1 MTPRRRRK
9 GLWAALTANTLLLG
23 LATGCADLGYLMQSA
38 SGHVGVLWASRPVDD
53 WLADPA
59 TPAALRERLQL
70 SQRLRD
76 FAITEL
82 GLPDNASYRRYADL
96 GRPAVVWNVAAAP
109 EFSLT
114 LHTWCFPVAGCVGYR
129 GYYREAD
136 AHAQAETLRAQGLET
151 TVYPVPAYSTL
162 GKLNGLGGDPLLNT
176 FIRRSEADLAGL
188 IFHELAHQV
197 VYVPGDTTFNESYA
211 TAVERLGVQ
220 HWMQRH
226 HSAQAASAQQALTQ
240 HIEQRRQDWRQLLE
254 RHRQRLEALYRQPL
268 PASAMRAEKAHLIAV
283 LHEDYAQLRH
293 RWGGDTAYDAS
304 VNRLNNATLGMQA
317 TYTQHVAAFE
327 TLFHQQGHDFS
338 QLHARVRELAQLP
351 PIERARIL
359 EQLAS
364 LRPALG
370 VLATQP

>member
-1 MTPRRRRK
+1 MSRRRRK
-9 GLWAALTANTLLLG
+9 GLWAAWTASMLLLG
-23 LATGCADLGYLMQSA
+23 LATGCADVGYLVQSA

-136 AHAQAETLRAQGLET
+136 AHAEAETLRAQGLET

-162 GKLNGLGGDPLLNT
+162 GKLNALGGDPLLNT

-220 HWMQRH
+220 RWMQRIH
-226 HSAQAASAQQALTQ
+226 GAQAASAQQGQRA
-240 HIEQRRQDWRQLLE
+240 HIEQRRQDWRQLLD
-254 RHRQRLEALYRQPL
+254 RHRQRLAVLYGQPL
-268 PASAMRAEKAHLIAV
+268 PASAMRAQKAQLIAM
-283 LHEDYAQLRH
+283 LRADYAQLQH
-293 RWGGDTAYDAS
+293 RWGGDTGDDAS
-304 VNRLNNATLGMQA
+304 LNQLNNATLGMHA

-327 TLFHQQGHDFS
+327 ILFQQQAQDFKK
-338 QLHARVRELAQLP
+338 LHAQVRELAQLP
-351 PIERARIL
+351 ANERVRAL
-359 EQLAS
+359 EQMAS

-370 VLATQP
+370 ASATQP

>member
-1 MTPRRRRK
+1 MSPRRRK
-9 GLWAALTANTLLLG
+9 GLWAAWTASTLLLG
-23 LATGCADLGYLMQSA
+23 LATGCADVGYLVQSA

-53 WLADPA
+53 WLADPT

-76 FAITEL
+76 FAVTEL

-136 AHAQAETLRAQGLET
+136 AHAEAETLRAQGLET

-162 GKLNGLGGDPLLNT
+162 GKLNVLGGDPLLNT

-197 VYVPGDTTFNESYA
+197 VYVPGDATFNESYA

-220 HWMQRH
+220 RWMQRIH
-226 HSAQAASAQQALTQ
+226 GAQAASVQQGQRA
-240 HIEQRRQDWRQLLE
+240 HIEQRRQDWRQLLD
-254 RHRQRLEALYRQPL
+254 RHHQRLAVLYGQPL
-268 PASAMRAEKAHLIAV
+268 PASAMRAEKARLTAV
-283 LHEDYAQLRH
+283 LREDYAQLQR
-293 RWGGDTAYDAS
+293 RWGGYTGYDAS
-304 VNRLNNATLGMQA
+304 LNQLNNATLGMHA

-327 TLFHQQGHDFS
+327 ILFQQQAQDFKK
-338 QLHARVRELAQLP
+338 LHAQVRELAQLP
-351 PIERARIL
+351 ANERVRAL

-364 LRPALG
+364 LRPVLG
-370 VLATQP
+370 ASATQP

>member
-1 MTPRRRRK
+1 MSRRRRK
-9 GLWAALTANTLLLG
+9 GLWAAWTASTLLLG
-23 LATGCADLGYLMQSA
+23 LATGCADLGYLVQSA

-136 AHAQAETLRAQGLET
+136 AHAEAETLRAQGLET

-162 GKLNGLGGDPLLNT
+162 GKLNVLGGDPLLNT

-188 IFHELAHQV
+188 LFHELAHQV

-220 HWMQRH
+220 RWMQRIH
-226 HSAQAASAQQALTQ
+226 GAQAASAQQGQRA
-240 HIEQRRQDWRQLLE
+240 HIEQRRQDWRQLLD
-254 RHRQRLEALYRQPL
+254 RHRQRLAVLYGQPL
-268 PASAMRAEKAHLIAV
+268 PASAMRAQKAQLIAM
-283 LHEDYAQLRH
+283 LRADYAQLQH
-293 RWGGDTAYDAS
+293 RWGGDTGDDAS
-304 VNRLNNATLGMQA
+304 LNQLNNATLGMHA

-327 TLFHQQGHDFS
+327 ILFQQQAQDFKK
-338 QLHARVRELAQLP
+338 LHAQVRELAQLP
-351 PIERARIL
+351 ANERVRAL

-364 LRPALG
+364 LRPVLG
-370 VLATQP
+370 ASATQP

>member
-1 MTPRRRRK
+1 MSSRRRK
-9 GLWAALTANTLLLG
+9 GLWAALTASTLLLG
-23 LATGCADLGYLMQSA
+23 LATGCADLGYLVQSA

-136 AHAQAETLRAQGLET
+136 AHAQADTLRAQGLET

-162 GKLNGLGGDPLLNT
+162 GKLNALGGDPLLNT

-197 VYVPGDTTFNESYA
+197 VYVQGDTTFNESYA

-220 HWMQRH
+220 RWMQHRH
-226 HSAQAASAQQALTQ
+226 GDAEALRLQ
-240 HIEQRRQDWRQLLE
+240 EDRLRMDARRQQWRDLLA
-254 RHRQRLEALYRQPL
+254 RHRQRLSALYQQTMPPETLR
-268 PASAMRAEKAHLIAV
+268 SEKKLLVSRLEA
-283 LHEDYAQLRH
+283 DYQALKQS
-293 RWGGDTAYDAS
+293 WGGYAGYDAS
-304 VNRLNNATLGMQA
+304 LMSLNNASLGLHA
-317 TYTQHVAAFE
+317 AYVQHEAAFRA
-327 TLFHQQGHDFS
+327 LFLQQSQDFAKF
-338 QLHARVRELAQLP
+338 HERVRELSQLP
-351 PIERARIL
+351 KNERERML

-364 LRPALG
+364 LAAWLFEGRE
-370 VLATQP
+370 

>member
-1 MTPRRRRK
+1 MTPRRRK
-9 GLWAALTANTLLLG
+9 GLWAALTASTLLLG
-23 LATGCADLGYLMQSA
+23 LATGCADLGYLVQSA

-76 FAITEL
+76 FATTEL

-96 GRPAVVWNVAAAP
+96 GRSAVVWNVAAAP

-136 AHAQAETLRAQGLET
+136 AQAHAETLRAQGLET

-162 GKLNGLGGDPLLNT
+162 GKLNALGGDPLLNT
-176 FIRRSEADLAGL
+176 FIRRNEPDLAGL
-188 IFHELAHQV
+188 LFHELAHQV

-211 TAVERLGVQ
+211 TTVERLGVRR
-220 HWMQRH
+220 WMQH
-226 HSAQAASAQQALTQ
+226 AHGLQAAGAQQALTQ
-240 HIEQRRQDWRQLLE
+240 QIEQRRQDWHQLLV

-268 PASAMRAEKAHLIAV
+268 RAPAMRAEKTRLIV
-283 LHEDYAQLRH
+283 LLKDEYAQLQQ
-293 RWGGDTAYDAS
+293 RWGGYTGYDAS
-304 VNRLNNATLGMQA
+304 LNRLNNATLGMQA
-317 TYTQHVAAFE
+317 TYTQHVGAFE
-327 TLFHQQGHDFS
+327 HLFQQQGQDFT
-338 QLHARVRELAQLP
+338 QFHTRVRELAQLP
-351 PIERARIL
+351 SIERSRVL

-370 VLATQP
+370 ASVAQP